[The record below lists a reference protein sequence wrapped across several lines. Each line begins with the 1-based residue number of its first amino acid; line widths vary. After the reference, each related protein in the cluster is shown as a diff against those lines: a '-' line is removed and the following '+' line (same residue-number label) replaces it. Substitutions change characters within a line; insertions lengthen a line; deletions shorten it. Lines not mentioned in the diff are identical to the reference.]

1 MPVSGKRSAVYR
13 GHHYKDKNSKREYLF
28 RQIRKLVI
36 EHDGYMTA
44 YGKRLTFFI
53 RQPFQRDHYALNL
66 TYLRLAIL
74 LEEVTNMVVAEDGV
88 PANSKYLA
96 EYLEITETHFGHL
109 RKKLMDAGIL
119 MQIFINNR
127 EMFVINPFFVFCGK
141 EISLY
146 LVKLFEDRND
156 NVYGYK
162 LWNKLYKEVMN
173 VNKLKKELIDNAEN
187 KKQGFISI
195 KTKNKT

>member
-1 MPVSGKRSAVYR
+1 
-13 GHHYKDKNSKREYLF
+13 
-28 RQIRKLVI
+28 
-36 EHDGYMTA
+36 
-44 YGKRLTFFI
+44 
-53 RQPFQRDHYALNL
+53 
-66 TYLRLAIL
+66 
-74 LEEVTNMVVAEDGV
+74 
-88 PANSKYLA
+88 
-96 EYLEITETHFGHL
+96 
-109 RKKLMDAGIL
+109 MDAGIL